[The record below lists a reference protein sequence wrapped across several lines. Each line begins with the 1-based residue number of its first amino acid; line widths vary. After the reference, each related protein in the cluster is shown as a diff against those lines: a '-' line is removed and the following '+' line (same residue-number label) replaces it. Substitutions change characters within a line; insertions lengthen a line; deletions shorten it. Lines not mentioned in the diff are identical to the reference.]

1 MIGLFVFSSWFS
13 LRKLYFSKDLSIS
26 FRLSFIGIELLAVGS
41 YDSLYFCGVPCNFL
55 FLISNFTDL
64 SLLPFFL
71 DGSG

>member
-41 YDSLYFCGVPCNFL
+41 YDSLYFCGVRCNVL